1 MAVRI
6 RLSRFG
12 RKKQPFYRIVVQ
24 DSHSPRDGRFLEIV
38 GTYNP
43 MLEPNEVNIQQDK
56 VQYWLDRGAQPTTTV
71 KSLLAK
77 GSVAAPAAIV
87 RDAVVETAAE

>member
-12 RKKQPFYRIVVQ
+12 RKRNPFYRIVVQ
-24 DSHSPRDGRFLEIV
+24 NSESPRDGKFLEVV

-43 MLEPNEVNIQQDK
+43 MVNPHVVDIQQEK
-56 VQYWLDRGAQPTTTV
+56 LQHWLDRGALPTTTV
-71 KSLLAK
+71 KSLLAQR
-77 GSVAAPAAIV
+77 VAPEA
-87 RDAVVETAAE
+87 AAE

>member
-24 DSHSPRDGRFLEIV
+24 DSESPRDGKFLEIV
-38 GTYNP
+38 GTYDP
-43 MLEPNEVNIQQDK
+43 MIDVDSLQIQHDK
-56 VQYWLDRGAQPTTTV
+56 VQYWLDQGALPTTTV
-71 KSLLAK
+71 KSLLK
-77 GSVAAPAAIV
+77 KCPAPAAV
-87 RDAVVETAAE
+87 AAE

>member
-24 DSHSPRDGRFLEIV
+24 DSQSPRDGRFLEVI

-43 MLEPNEVNIQQDK
+43 MVETDAVELKHDK
-56 VQYWLDRGAQPTTTV
+56 VQYWLDRGALPTTTV
-71 KSLLAK
+71 KSILAK
-77 GSVAAPAAIV
+77 NAAPQPV
-87 RDAVVETAAE
+87 AE

>member
-6 RLSRFG
+6 RLTRQG

-24 DSHSPRDGRFLEIV
+24 DSESPRDGKFLEIV

-43 MLEPNEVNIQQDK
+43 MNNPITLDIEQDK
-56 VQYWLDRGAQPTTTV
+56 VQYWLDEGAKPTTTV
-71 KSLLAK
+71 KSLLK
-77 GSVAAPAAIV
+77 KHAASRIVETPAA
-87 RDAVVETAAE
+87 E